1 MICKNIP
8 LWGEDDKAYL
18 STYILYDSSDLDPGK
33 RRPAMLVIPGGGYL
47 GTSDREAEFVALA
60 FAAKGYHAFVLRYHV
75 EEEAR
80 MPQPILDGFKA
91 VSIIRA
97 HADAWCVDPDKIAA
111 VGFSAGGH
119 LASALATM
127 WKDETF
133 ARQLGLDRE
142 AFRIQA
148 AILSYPCT
156 MLHEPIPPVHTG
168 LAASEFER
176 FRDGMKGLM
185 RNTVYVESGEVR
197 WDIGTT
203 MSKCITGKAD
213 PQPEDL
219 MPYSTA
225 LLVDEDT
232 APCFVWTTNTDEMV
246 PASNSLL
253 FVKAMM
259 EKGCQVEFHLFA
271 DGPHGISLGTM
282 ETAGE
287 AKMLRADVGVWFDMA
302 LTWLDKTLHIGE
314 RTNITPAAL
323 GKVL

>member
-1 MICKNIP
+1 MICQDIP
-8 LWGEDDKAYL
+8 LWGAGDKAYL
-18 STYILYDSSDLDPGK
+18 STYLLYQSDELDAGK
-33 RRPAMLVIPGGGYL
+33 KRPAMLVIPGGGYL

-60 FAAKGYHAFVLRYHV
+60 FAARGYHAFVLRYHV
-75 EEEAR
+75 EEEAL

-97 HADAWCVDPDKIAA
+97 NAESWGVDKEKIAA

-119 LASALATM
+119 LASAMATM
-127 WKDETF
+127 WKQAVF
-133 ARQLGLDRE
+133 SRKLGLSPED
-142 AFRIQA
+142 FRIQA
-148 AILSYPCT
+148 AVLSYPCT
-156 MLHEPIPPVHTG
+156 MLHDPIPPVHTG
-168 LAASEFER
+168 LAAAELED
-176 FRDGMKGLM
+176 FRAGMKGLM
-185 RNTVYVESGEVR
+185 KQTVYAQDDEVL

-203 MSKCITGKAD
+203 MSRCITGKED
-213 PQPEDL
+213 PQPEDM

-246 PASNSLL
+246 PASHSLL
-253 FVKAMM
+253 FVQAMM
-259 EKGCQVEFHLFA
+259 KKGRNVEFHLFA
-271 DGPHGISLGTM
+271 DGPHGISLGTI

-287 AKMLRADVGVWFDMA
+287 AKMLRPDVGVWFDMA
-302 LTWLDKTLHIGE
+302 ITWLDKTLNIKE